1 MVCRKPEKIIDRE
14 FVNNFSNHVGS
25 PPPPGQKEV
34 HCLWLGVQGIIK
46 KLLSK
51 KNEPKSNSQTGW
63 IAVNVYVP
71 FGPWT
76 NSPPWSKKQF
86 HLTLTHLWIRLL

>member
-14 FVNNFSNHVGS
+14 FVNNFSNHV

-34 HCLWLGVQGIIK
+34 HCLWLCVQGVIK
-46 KLLSK
+46 KLLSKK

-76 NSPPWSKKQF
+76 NSPPWSKKTIS
-86 HLTLTHLWIRLL
+86 LNTHSFMN

>member
-63 IAVNVYVP
+63 ITAVIEK
-71 FGPWT
+71 T
-76 NSPPWSKKQF
+76 IS
-86 HLTLTHLWIRLL
+86 LITHSFMN